1 MSAVVFSLQFLTV
14 TCACG
19 PKVCDGLIPKGG
31 IHSSGGFGVAAVRVV
46 EVELPNKAVALVRAA
61 DLDEGGQVA
70 EKVGWKETF
79 DLGEVSGTREG
90 ITRAIRSGLEKV
102 APSKTTV
109 ELGIQLAVKNGKLT
123 GLIVEGKADA
133 SLKVTL
139 EWAKESSADGPAA

>member
-1 MSAVVFSLQFLTV
+1 M
-14 TCACG
+14 
-19 PKVCDGLIPKGG
+19 
-31 IHSSGGFGVAAVRVV
+31 AVRVV
-46 EVELPNKAVALVRAA
+46 EVELPNKTVALVRAE

-79 DLGEVSGTREG
+79 DLGEVSGTLEG
-90 ITRAIRSGLEKV
+90 IARAIRSGLEKV

-139 EWAKESSADGPAA
+139 EWGKESSADGPAA